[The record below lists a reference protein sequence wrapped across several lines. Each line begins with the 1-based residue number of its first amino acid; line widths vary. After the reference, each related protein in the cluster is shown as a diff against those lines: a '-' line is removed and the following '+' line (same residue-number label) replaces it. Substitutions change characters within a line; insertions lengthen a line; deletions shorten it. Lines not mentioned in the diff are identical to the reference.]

1 MIEFRAFI
9 EGLDDV
15 ALVKVAKDL
24 RDYPE
29 DEDYLEETL
38 WEIAKRSWHSW
49 AWGTNRGQVIWH
61 QRWSES

>member
-24 RDYPE
+24 RHYPE
-29 DEDYLEETL
+29 DEDYLEEAL

-49 AWGTNRGQVIWH
+49 AWGTIRG
-61 QRWSES
+61 R